1 MNINQTDFNQI
12 AVSLATHFES
22 LYYVEIESGNF
33 EEIKFSPMF
42 ESLDIPRRGNDF
54 FSMIREAA
62 KKHIHP
68 ADLENLLN
76 LHNRETVLKNLSKR
90 DTYIVSCRLL
100 IDGKILHIQHVDI
113 MCEDKKHIL
122 CCIENTEEEYQRKS
136 QQERN
141 LRSAERMARLDEL
154 TGIKNKNAFTEY
166 SKAVDEKIK
175 SVSKDFHFGLVM
187 CDLNDLKLLN
197 DTRGHSFGDEAIQRT
212 SRMICDVF
220 KHSPV
225 FRIGGDEFVVV
236 LTDCDYNDRN
246 QLLEKIRG
254 ESESNRKSCSGPVVA
269 SGMAV
274 YEPESDKSFCDVFE
288 RADREMYEN
297 KSLLKSRKAMED
309 FRKMDALDKV
319 IPPERKRMLDRL
331 FGALCTVADEGYI
344 YLNDMRYDYSRW
356 SLPLV
361 DDFKLNSE
369 YMYHADRIWKNY
381 IHPDDLK
388 VYEDAVDAV
397 LCGNVELKKIFYRAR
412 KADGTYVL
420 LTTRGFV
427 LCDKDGKPEY
437 FGGVMVVQ

>member
-62 KKHIHP
+62 KNHIHP

-274 YEPESDKSFCDVFE
+274 YEPESDKSFCDIFE

>member
-1 MNINQTDFNQI
+1 
-12 AVSLATHFES
+12 
-22 LYYVEIESGNF
+22 
-33 EEIKFSPMF
+33 
-42 ESLDIPRRGNDF
+42 
-54 FSMIREAA
+54 
-62 KKHIHP
+62 
-68 ADLENLLN
+68 
-76 LHNRETVLKNLSKR
+76 
-90 DTYIVSCRLL
+90 
-100 IDGKILHIQHVDI
+100 
-113 MCEDKKHIL
+113 
-122 CCIENTEEEYQRKS
+122 
-136 QQERN
+136 
-141 LRSAERMARLDEL
+141 
-154 TGIKNKNAFTEY
+154 
-166 SKAVDEKIK
+166 
-175 SVSKDFHFGLVM
+175 
-187 CDLNDLKLLN
+187 
-197 DTRGHSFGDEAIQRT
+197 QRT

-309 FRKMDALDKV
+309 FRKIDALDKV